1 VPELPEVETVVRKL
15 KPYLPGRRIVSAGFP
30 VPRILRGDPRRMA
43 DALAGR
49 TIRGVR
55 RHGKFI
61 VIDLEDLCLSVHLGM
76 TGKLLLNH
84 QPGPYT
90 RALFT
95 LDRGVLTYDDVR
107 QFGRIEVSS
116 AVPER
121 IRALGPDALTI
132 AADEF
137 VARLRARR
145 MMVKPLLLNQRFL
158 GGMGNI
164 YSDEALFRAR
174 IHPRAIAS
182 RIGKQRAL
190 RLYQA
195 MREVLMESIG
205 SGGSSI
211 ADYVDAEGR
220 RGEFQNWHRVYQRT
234 GQSCLSCGVAI
245 RRILVGQR
253 STHFC
258 PRCQRR

>member
-1 VPELPEVETVVRKL
+1 MPELPEVETVVRKL
-15 KPYLPGRRIVSAGFP
+15 SPYLPGRRIVSAGFP
-30 VPRILRGDPRRMA
+30 APRILRGNPRCMA
-43 DALAGR
+43 EALAGR
-49 TIRGVR
+49 TIQGVQ

-61 VIDLEDLCLSVHLGM
+61 VIDLEGLFLSVHLGM
-76 TGKLLLNH
+76 TGKLLLDG

-95 LDRGVLTYDDVR
+95 LDRGVLAYDDVR
-107 QFGRIEVSS
+107 MFGRIEVSS
-116 AVPER
+116 TLPDR
-121 IRALGPDALTI
+121 IAALGPDALAI

-137 VARLRARR
+137 VARLRTRR
-145 MMVKPLLLNQRFL
+145 SMVKPLLLNQKFL
-158 GGMGNI
+158 RGMGNI

-182 RIGKQRAL
+182 RIGRERAL

-220 RGEFQNWHRVYQRT
+220 RGEFQNWHRVYRKT
-234 GQSCLSCGVAI
+234 GQACLICGAAI